1 MAKKNKKTNMSYLE
15 QQSASTKKDEG
26 KSNSRWAKAQDRA
39 QNRKANKQQQKNQQK
54 SEKKKGGIK
63 EYFRGVKLEMKKV
76 VWPTRKE
83 LGSFTVIV
91 LATCAAF
98 ALLFWGV
105 DSGVLAAIKAVCFN

>member
-1 MAKKNKKTNMSYLE
+1 MAKKSDTSTEKKSRWSKAQNEAEKIQKKRKTARAKQTNQSNKK
-15 QQSASTKKDEG
+15 K
-26 KSNSRWAKAQDRA
+26 
-39 QNRKANKQQQKNQQK
+39 
-54 SEKKKGGIK
+54 EKRGWL

-91 LATCAAF
+91 LCTCAAF

-105 DSGVLAAIKAVCFN
+105 DSGVLAAIKAMCF